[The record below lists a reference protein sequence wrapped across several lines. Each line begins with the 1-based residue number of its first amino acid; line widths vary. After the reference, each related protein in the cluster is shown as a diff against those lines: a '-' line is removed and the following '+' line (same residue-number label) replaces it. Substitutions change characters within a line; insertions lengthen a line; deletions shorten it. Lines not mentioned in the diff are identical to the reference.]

1 MKELQKNILSLIGFI
16 FLTACGGSSEDTSS
30 TVSTVENKTYST
42 TSTKGDYT
50 EWSILADGTVH
61 AVWQV
66 INNTGGID
74 YIHTF
79 DANCGVETAT
89 GLRECTFTSVSCEAE
104 LLACPPLPSGSF
116 SMMNVT
122 DVALFVETDD
132 GVDRQLH
139 VGFVKDENACNEDVS
154 GDYFS
159 LHLGLGKRDIFG
171 MYRSDENFTNIV
183 HSDFGFET
191 RDANAHQT
199 LSYNTGTSSTLL
211 LDKGCVNGVREREI
225 SGGLIRSMMT
235 KSGLFVLDL
244 PAGQGGILSFKVENV
259 ATIEEIANKTF
270 GGYTFPD
277 NDEAQAISVTSSL
290 LIDNRVEL
298 NVLVGVERESL
309 RIMPLATSDAMSS
322 PSYPSFSSAPIS
334 YASNLLSSSYINPSN
349 MRGFYKLD
357 GLNDDGRVILSA
369 LKHNGKVL
377 LFGAVYNYRTTT
389 DINPNTGLNF
399 SEDRLYNTGSFILFE
414 R

>member
-1 MKELQKNILSLIGFI
+1 MNKLQKNILNLIGLV
-16 FLTACGGSSEDTSS
+16 FLTACGGSSSETSS
-30 TVSTVENKTYST
+30 AVESKTYST

-61 AVWQV
+61 AIWQV

-79 DANCGVETAT
+79 DANCGVETST
-89 GLRECTFTSVSCEAE
+89 GLRECNFTSVSCEAG
-104 LLACPPLPSGSF
+104 LLACPPLLSGSF
-116 SMMNVT
+116 SMMNMP

-171 MYRSDENFTNIV
+171 MYRSDANFTNIV

-191 RDANAHQT
+191 SDANAHQT
-199 LSYNTGTSSTLL
+199 LSYNTGTASASL

-225 SGGLIRSMMT
+225 DGRFIRSMMT

-244 PAGQGGILSFKVENV
+244 PAGQGGILSFKVENA

-277 NDEAQAISVTSSL
+277 NDEAQALSVTSGV
-290 LIDNRVEL
+290 LINNRVEL
-298 NVLVGVERESL
+298 DVLIGVERESL
-309 RIMPLATSDAMSS
+309 RIMPLATSDAMTT
-322 PSYPSFSSAPIS
+322 PIYPSFSSAPTS

-377 LFGAVYNYRTTT
+377 LFGAVYNYRTIT
-389 DINPNTGLNF
+389 DINPSTGLNF
-399 SEDRLYNTGSFILFE
+399 SENGLYNTGSFILFE